1 MMNQGAWIF
10 RRKVLQSAC
19 QPTCALGKETS
30 NISPLTGIVRSLFS
44 DVSTSA
50 ENSLHG
56 NHQSENNKNRDAA
69 TARPMSTA
77 LGALKERLKEGP
89 ELGDFIRNNVDQYSV
104 YAPKPKVS
112 KIAGDVILLEGRVEG
127 FSEWCSALCGSV

>member
-1 MMNQGAWIF
+1 MMNQGVSIL
-10 RRKVLQSAC
+10 RRKVLQRAC
-19 QPTCALGKETS
+19 QPTCALGKES
-30 NISPLTGIVRSLFS
+30 NISPLTGIVRSVFS
-44 DVSTSA
+44 DVSSI
-50 ENSLHG
+50 ENSLQG
-56 NHQSENNKNRDAA
+56 DRQSENRKNEDAA

-112 KIAGDVILLEGRVEG
+112 
-127 FSEWCSALCGSV
+127 